1 MPNLERARAPLPL
14 PHLFL
19 TLFFDA
25 VFLARP
31 KLRDLR
37 TETKCRKLMLGAFC
51 EIPHSNKELMKES
64 HTKDKGD
71 IGLDREELARG
82 GTSL

>member
-51 EIPHSNKELMKES
+51 EIPP
-64 HTKDKGD
+64 
-71 IGLDREELARG
+71 
-82 GTSL
+82 